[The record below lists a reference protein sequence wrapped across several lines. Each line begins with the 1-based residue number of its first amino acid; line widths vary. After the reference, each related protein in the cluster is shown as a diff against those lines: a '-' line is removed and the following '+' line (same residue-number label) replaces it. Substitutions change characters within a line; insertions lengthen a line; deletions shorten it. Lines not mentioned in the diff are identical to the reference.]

1 VHEIGRL
8 DRAPSIR
15 DPRKE
20 TPIGLLAGSGRFP
33 IVFAEKARSLGL
45 PVVCVG
51 IRHEA
56 DPRLAEC
63 VSRFYWSLPAR
74 LGRIIRLFKGAGV
87 ERVVMAGKVHK
98 ANILH
103 KPWKWLTLLPDW
115 RTARV
120 WFARR
125 ADNRDDTLLLKVID
139 EFAADGLQVDS
150 ALNLCPEL
158 LVRPGT

>member
-1 VHEIGRL
+1 MDANEITGANSSSRPPII
-8 DRAPSIR
+8 PSSRQPMLSSRHPVIPSSR
-15 DPRKE
+15 HPV
-20 TPIGLLAGSGRFP
+20 GLLAGSGRFP

-103 KPWKWLTLLPDW
+103 KPWK
-115 RTARV
+115 
-120 WFARR
+120 
-125 ADNRDDTLLLKVID
+125 
-139 EFAADGLQVDS
+139 
-150 ALNLCPEL
+150 
-158 LVRPGT
+158 